1 MPWFL
6 VHTKPVKELLAAT
19 MLEERLKHA
28 TVYLPQT
35 RQPFRGKVE
44 LRPFF
49 PRYLFVALPEDA
61 LDELA
66 KIHWTPGVHRLVRF
80 GGVPAVVDDAIVQ
93 AIREGV
99 EAIEAAGGLPP
110 RRYKPGEWAKLL
122 SGPLRDQ
129 PVKVLRHLSPADR
142 VEVLLELLGRQNRLV
157 VSVKDL
163 EPLQEPPEPPRPR
176 RNRRST
182 RGRGRRIRR
191 NK

>member
-1 MPWFL
+1 MPWYL
-6 VHTKPVKELLAAT
+6 VHTKPLKELLAAT
-19 MLEERLKHA
+19 MLEERLEDA
-28 TVYLPQT
+28 VVYLPQI
-35 RQPFRGKVE
+35 RQPFRGRVE

-49 PRYLFVALPEDA
+49 PRYLFVALPEDRPDQ
-61 LDELA
+61 LHR
-66 KIHWTPGVHRLVRF
+66 IHWTPGVHRLVRF
-80 GGVPAVVDDAIVQ
+80 GGVPATVDETIVQ
-93 AIREGV
+93 AIRDEV

-110 RRYKPGEWAKLL
+110 RRYRPGEWARLL

-157 VSVKDL
+157 VSVTEL
-163 EPLQEPPEPPRPR
+163 EPLSGPSAPSRPR

-191 NK
+191 K